1 MIARS
6 FPTMMFHK
14 ETAHA
19 MLTPEQQA
27 QYNALL
33 LKQYKGTLT
42 TEEQA
47 ELEALQLLRDAPD
60 TAPTSITV
68 ADLPPNLA
76 RFAGEVDLLE
86 ADMEEMSGKIG
97 GRSALAEAKTGL
109 GATATDAGRKP
120 EDDAAH

>member
-1 MIARS
+1 
-6 FPTMMFHK
+6 
-14 ETAHA
+14 

-60 TAPTSITV
+60 TAPTSANI
-68 ADLPPNLA
+68 ANLPPNLA

-86 ADMEEMSGKIG
+86 ADLAEMSGKIG
-97 GRSALAEAKTGL
+97 GRSALAEAKTRIGE
-109 GATATDAGRKP
+109 TATDAARKP
-120 EDDAAH
+120 EDDGAH

>member
-1 MIARS
+1 
-6 FPTMMFHK
+6 
-14 ETAHA
+14 

-42 TEEQA
+42 AEEQT
-47 ELEALQLLRDAPD
+47 ELEALQLLRNAPD
-60 TAPTSITV
+60 TALTPATV

-97 GRSALAEAKTGL
+97 GRSALAEAKTRM
-109 GATATDAGRKP
+109 GATATDAARKP

>member
-1 MIARS
+1 
-6 FPTMMFHK
+6 MMPCK
-14 ETAHA
+14 ETARA

-42 TEEQA
+42 AEEQA
-47 ELEALQLLRDAPD
+47 ELEALQLLRNAPD
-60 TAPTSITV
+60 TAPTPT
-68 ADLPPNLA
+68 DMTNLPPNLV

-86 ADMEEMSGKIG
+86 ADMADMSGKIG
-97 GRSALAEAKTGL
+97 GRSALAEAKTSL
-109 GATATDAGRKP
+109 GATATDAARKP

>member
-1 MIARS
+1 
-6 FPTMMFHK
+6 
-14 ETAHA
+14 

-42 TEEQA
+42 AEEKT
-47 ELEALQLLRDAPD
+47 ELEALELLRNAPD
-60 TAPTSITV
+60 TAPTSANI

-76 RFAGEVDLLE
+76 RFAGEVDMLE

-97 GRSALAEAKTGL
+97 GRSAVAEAKTRIGE
-109 GATATDAGRKP
+109 TATDAARKP
-120 EDDAAH
+120 EDDGAH